1 MTTVPASHREPTWV
15 NGGGGSVQTNRRIVA
30 GKRPATSS
38 NEQAPSMMIER
49 HPAPRL
55 PHAGAAWHTQASE
68 STRSAS
74 ARRSYD
80 SIRTLAGPAPSALH
94 SRPLAMQ
101 RSRGDGGTSRKHA
114 GAASA
119 TDEQARSRP
128 PSTAVTTRPVTAPPR
143 RPHGDTT
150 GAIPGPSSCVTG
162 LARGGARRGEA
173 RLASAPAP
181 D

>member
-150 GAIPGPSSCVTG
+150 GAIPGPSSCVTW

-173 RLASAPAP
+173 RLPSAPAP